1 MILPLPDEPVA
12 PVLDRIDAYLG
23 PNRQPGTDPAQYT
36 SEAYRARNC
45 PPDVMLDTLDYL
57 DDRHGGVEGY
67 VKSVGVTDEQIATL
81 LDALLTL
88 GRGD

>member
-1 MILPLPDEPVA
+1 
-12 PVLDRIDAYLG
+12 
-23 PNRQPGTDPAQYT
+23 
-36 SEAYRARNC
+36 
-45 PPDVMLDTLDYL
+45 MLDTLDYL

-88 GRGD
+88 GR